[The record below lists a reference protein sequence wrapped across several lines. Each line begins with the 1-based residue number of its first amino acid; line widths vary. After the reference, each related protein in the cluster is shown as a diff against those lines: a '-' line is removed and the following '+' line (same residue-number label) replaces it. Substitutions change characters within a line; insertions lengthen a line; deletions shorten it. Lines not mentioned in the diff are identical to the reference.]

1 MDLLLVLLALC
12 AVLLTVRLVRARRRG
27 AAVPDA
33 GRPSN
38 DPPGRD
44 ADELRPADARGAVNR
59 HGWMLGGGG
68 SGG

>member
-1 MDLLLVLLALC
+1 MDVVLVLLALC
-12 AVLLTVRLVRARRRG
+12 AVLLAVRLVRARRRG

-33 GRPSN
+33 GWTAN

-44 ADELRPADARGAVNR
+44 ADELRPPDARSAVSRNS
-59 HGWMLGGGG
+59 WMLGGGG

>member
-12 AVLLTVRLVRARRRG
+12 AVLLTVRLVRARQRRG
-27 AAVPDA
+27 PSAPRA
-33 GRPSN
+33 GWASN

-44 ADELRPADARGAVNR
+44 AGERPADARGAVSR
-59 HGWMLGGGG
+59 HSWMLGGGG